1 MVSPP
6 TFKQLQPPRQRQL
19 YTDPIKDILTN
30 KKIKLHTNI
39 NAFIFFIKKPNNIFL
54 EYKRPIIRINKLL
67 KQYTEEEETRQQFIK
82 LLEQPQIIQDKQT
95 TLFIIEIIY
104 IMSFLLSIDLLHYI
118 DFLSLNNLINY
129 YFIKHRLKLY
139 NVEPEEE
146 PPPNKNKAIHTEI

>member
-39 NAFIFFIKKPNNIFL
+39 NAFIFFIKNPNNIFL

-82 LLEQPQIIQDKQT
+82 LLEQPQIIQDKQKY
-95 TLFIIEIIY
+95 L
-104 IMSFLLSIDLLHYI
+104 
-118 DFLSLNNLINY
+118 
-129 YFIKHRLKLY
+129 
-139 NVEPEEE
+139 
-146 PPPNKNKAIHTEI
+146 